1 MSGGAEETARRRT
14 RDVLEERA
22 RLLARP
28 SAPAAPPGEEISV
41 VKFGLGEE
49 SYAIEA
55 GFVREAV
62 KFTDFTPVP
71 GAPDFLIGVMNL
83 RGGILPVIDLKLFFG
98 VAPKGLTDLSRI
110 LVLGRHGPEIGIL
123 ADAAYEIAG
132 VRVAQLREPATP
144 VAGIGRKYLR
154 GVTGAALVVIDGAAL
169 LGDERL
175 YLNDRT
181 GPA

>member
-1 MSGGAEETARRRT
+1 MNGNVEKTMEKST
-14 RDVLEERA
+14 REILEARA
-22 RLLARP
+22 RALARP
-28 SAPAAPPGEEISV
+28 PAPDAAPGEEITV

-49 SYAIEA
+49 TYAIEA

-62 KFTDFTPVP
+62 KFLDFTPVP

-83 RGGILPVIDLKLFFG
+83 HGEILPIVDLKRFFG
-98 VAPKGLTDLSRI
+98 VAPKGLTDLTRI
-110 LVLGRHGPEIGIL
+110 LVLGRDGPEFGVL

-132 VRVAQLREPATP
+132 LRIADLNDPVTP
-144 VAGIGRKYLR
+144 VAGIGRKYLK
-154 GVTGAALVVIDGAAL
+154 GVTAEALVVIDGAAL

-175 YLNDRT
+175 YMNDQT